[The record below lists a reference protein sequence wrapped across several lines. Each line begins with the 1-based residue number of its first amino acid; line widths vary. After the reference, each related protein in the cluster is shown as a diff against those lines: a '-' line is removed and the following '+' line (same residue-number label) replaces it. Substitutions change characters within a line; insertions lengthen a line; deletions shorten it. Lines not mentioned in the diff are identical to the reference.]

1 MKKKIIPI
9 VCLLSV
15 IALLAFG
22 NIRSAIEEHRK
33 AKAYDKAFHTVFV
46 TEKNAVAELYA
57 AIEDVVNTPDDEH
70 YAAALNA
77 AVSTQQICCDAYG
90 EICDSAATYGAGLVY
105 YSTFYRDVKSALE
118 TRQSTDALKHINTLL
133 EKILLLYNAPP
144 SSVNTAS
151 EKVKEIEGFYKSL
164 SLLNDDMMN
173 LTEYLSDI

>member
-1 MKKKIIPI
+1 M
-9 VCLLSV
+9 
-15 IALLAFG
+15 
-22 NIRSAIEEHRK
+22 
-33 AKAYDKAFHTVFV
+33 
-46 TEKNAVAELYA
+46 
-57 AIEDVVNTPDDEH
+57 
-70 YAAALNA
+70 
-77 AVSTQQICCDAYG
+77 
-90 EICDSAATYGAGLVY
+90 Y

-151 EKVKEIEGFYKSL
+151 EKVKEIEEFYKSL

>member
-1 MKKKIIPI
+1 MKKKAVLI

-22 NIRSAIEEHRK
+22 NIRDAIEEHRN

-46 TEKNAVAELYA
+46 TEKNAVAELYT
-57 AIEDVVNTPDDEH
+57 AIESTVNTPDDEH
-70 YAAALNA
+70 YAAALNT
-77 AVSTQQICCDAYG
+77 AVSTQQICCNAYG
-90 EICDSAATYGAGLVY
+90 EISDSAATYGAGLIY

-118 TRQSTDALKHINTLL
+118 TRRSTDALKQINTLL
-133 EKILLLYNAPP
+133 EKILLLYNAPL
-144 SSVNTAS
+144 SSVCTTS